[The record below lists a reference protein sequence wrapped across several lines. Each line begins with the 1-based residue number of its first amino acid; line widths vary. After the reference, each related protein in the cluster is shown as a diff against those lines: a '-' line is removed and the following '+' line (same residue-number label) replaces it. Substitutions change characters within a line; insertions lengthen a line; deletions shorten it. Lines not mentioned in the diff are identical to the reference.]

1 MNLFTEID
9 EHSSV
14 IILLSFIPKME
25 INRTKFFFNI
35 RLKLFYLLNFI
46 ISKLLILYK
55 IFYKCF
61 REENEIAFLI
71 VAFFYVT

>member
-1 MNLFTEID
+1 
-9 EHSSV
+9 
-14 IILLSFIPKME
+14 ME